1 LDYELM
7 GVGDTVQQDEMR
19 DYAVRPLEAKI
30 APKFAPLVLVQK
42 VITWGEVV
50 VRRGKCS
57 GWL

>member
-1 LDYELM
+1 MLDYELM

-42 VITWGEVV
+42 VNLGWG
-50 VRRGKCS
+50 S
-57 GWL
+57 GEKW